1 MQDAQSITEKCSKG
15 STVAA
20 GEWRALLPLQKRGPR
35 PDCVKAF
42 IPITK
47 ARDHQAGLR
56 GTAERNHTLLSAWL
70 GAVRCPGHVHVT
82 YSALLM
88 RSCFEILEVCRR
100 LSHAVPCNMPDL
112 CSLSP

>member
-1 MQDAQSITEKCSKG
+1 MQDAQSFTEKCSKGSTVAAGEWRALLPLQKRGPRPDCVKAFIPVNLVQDAQSITEKCSKG

-56 GTAERNHTLLSAWL
+56 GTAERNHTL
-70 GAVRCPGHVHVT
+70 
-82 YSALLM
+82 
-88 RSCFEILEVCRR
+88 
-100 LSHAVPCNMPDL
+100 
-112 CSLSP
+112 